1 MSEGSVEEV
10 EPTIR
15 EKVKTVGG
23 ELDSSKRAGTFLQ
36 IDQRTQLVSSFRK
49 DVEVLPIL
57 EALKKYDW
65 MEDYYWKAV
74 SPEKDEYTREVDC
87 CEDINGYFIRA
98 SKGVKV
104 EFPVEACLYLYT
116 KGLKQKVHNVIIVEE
131 DAELNIISGCTAHPG
146 VEAGMHLGVSELYVK
161 KGAKL
166 NFTMVHS
173 WESDIE
179 VRPRSVAIV
188 EEGGVFVSNYILM
201 NPVKLVQMYPTAYL
215 RGKGARGI
223 FNSVVVALQGSVVDI
238 GSKVVLEAEDTSAEI
253 VSRAISSGGNVIAR
267 GDIVADSPKVKGH
280 LECMGMILSEGGRID
295 AIPELESAY
304 SDVEL
309 SHEAAIGRIA
319 EEEIFYLMTRGLSRD
334 EATAAII
341 RGFLD
346 IGIKGL
352 PPLLQKELDK
362 AVELVGE
369 GM

>member
-1 MSEGSVEEV
+1 MSEGSVEEI

-15 EKVKTVGG
+15 EKVRIVGG
-23 ELDSSKRAGTFLQ
+23 ELNSSKRSGSFLQ
-36 IDQRTQLVSSFRK
+36 IDQRTQLVSAFRK

-57 EALKKYDW
+57 ESLKKYDW
-65 MEDYYWKAV
+65 MKDYYWNAV
-74 SPEKDEYTREVDC
+74 SPERDEYTREVDS
-87 CEDINGYFIRA
+87 EDVNGYFIRVP
-98 SKGVKV
+98 KGAKV
-104 EFPVEACLYLYT
+104 EVPVEACLYLYT

-131 DAELNIISGCTAHPG
+131 DAELNIISGCTVHPG
-146 VEAGMHLGVSELYVK
+146 VEVGMHLGVSELYVK

-179 VRPRSVAIV
+179 VRPRSVTIV

-215 RGKGARGI
+215 KGRGAKGI
-223 FNSVVVALQGSVVDI
+223 FNSVVVALEGSVVDI
-238 GSKVVLEAEDTSAEI
+238 GSKVVLEAEDCSAEI
-253 VSRAISSGGNVIAR
+253 VSRTISSGGKVIAR

-352 PPLLQKELDK
+352 PALLQKELDK